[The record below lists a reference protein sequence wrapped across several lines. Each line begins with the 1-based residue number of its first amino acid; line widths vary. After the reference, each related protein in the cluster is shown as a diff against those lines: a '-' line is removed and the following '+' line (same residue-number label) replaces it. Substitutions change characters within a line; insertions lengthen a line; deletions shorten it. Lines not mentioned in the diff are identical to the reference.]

1 MNNIEQIKH
10 LEKKLSFKLKEVQ
23 MLKANKDDLEKKYVT
38 NMEQARRAD
47 SELMAIKIDKK
58 WQ

>member
-1 MNNIEQIKH
+1 
-10 LEKKLSFKLKEVQ
+10 

-58 WQ
+58 WQQTKLK